1 MCHEFARKEK
11 NGRRRN
17 RDESTARDRDILWKT
32 SCLSSTGHNQ
42 PPRGER
48 NPHEYGVTRSIHRQA
63 VPWHGGVALM
73 MRRFL

>member
-32 SCLSSTGHNQ
+32 SSLSSTGHYWTDSD
-42 PPRGER
+42 ER
-48 NPHEYGVTRSIHRQA
+48 NPHEYGVIRSIHRQA
-63 VPWHGGVALM
+63 VLWHGGVALM

>member
-32 SCLSSTGHNQ
+32 SSLSSTGHYRAD
-42 PPRGER
+42 PDER
-48 NPHEYGVTRSIHRQA
+48 NPHEYGVIRPIHRQA
-63 VPWHGGVALM
+63 VRWHGGVALTM
-73 MRRFL
+73 QRFL